1 MKKLLLAASL
11 GSLVILSGCSSLI
24 SATWEEP
31 IQEDR
36 GSRTLGNYLEDEV
49 IETKTLVNLNKGS
62 VALRNS
68 HVGATSYNGLV
79 LLTGQVPNAA
89 TKEEAERITSQIREV
104 RKVHN
109 ELEIAGP
116 TSSIVRSNDIYLTS
130 RVKLQLLAERNIN
143 GGRIKVV
150 TENSTVYLMG
160 LVSQKEADLAVRIVR
175 TITGVQKIVKAFEY
189 I

>member
-1 MKKLLLAASL
+1 MKKLLIAASL
-11 GSLVILSGCSSLI
+11 TSLVVLSGCSSLI
-24 SATWEEP
+24 SATREAP
-31 IQEDR
+31 IQEDK
-36 GSRTLGNYLEDEV
+36 GQRTLGNYLEDEV
-49 IETKTLVNLNKGS
+49 IETKTLVNINKGS
-62 VALRNS
+62 VGLRNA

-79 LLTGQVPNAA
+79 LLTGQVPSAA
-89 TKEEAERITSQIREV
+89 ARDEAERIASQIREV

-116 TSSIVRSNDIYLTS
+116 TSGIVRSNDAYLTS
-130 RVKLQLLAERNIN
+130 RVKLQLLAERNIT
-143 GGRIKVV
+143 GSRIKVV

-160 LVSQKEADLAVRIVR
+160 LVTQKEADIAVRLVR